1 MAENN
6 RDLLIN
12 NNPLKSSYHIM
23 FCSSKHWTKKDLCET
38 TPLWGLFIAWHEVLY
53 QVTSRPTCVA
63 TSNKSPSVLSN
74 TAKLPWMCIRHCVT
88 LRWRFW
94 NLDFSLLLKQ
104 AMMTWVCYTMISLIQ
119 KIRFIAQV
127 GNVWITRRKK
137 TAIPL
142 MLVGLV
148 LFCLLFVFFKPL
160 Q

>member
-1 MAENN
+1 
-6 RDLLIN
+6 
-12 NNPLKSSYHIM
+12 
-23 FCSSKHWTKKDLCET
+23 
-38 TPLWGLFIAWHEVLY
+38 
-53 QVTSRPTCVA
+53 
-63 TSNKSPSVLSN
+63 
-74 TAKLPWMCIRHCVT
+74 
-88 LRWRFW
+88 
-94 NLDFSLLLKQ
+94 
-104 AMMTWVCYTMISLIQ
+104 MTWVCYTMISLIQ